1 MRLLNT
7 DTLEVEVFMGSDVP
21 TYAIL
26 SHTWG
31 KNEVTLQDLA
41 GNRSGSK
48 KDFSKLDKTCK
59 VAHAN
64 GYGYVW
70 VDTCCIDKTSSA
82 ELSEA
87 INSMFRYYQEADVCY
102 AFLFDLVPE
111 EVAPLESALATCR
124 WFTRGWTLQELIA
137 SREIHIYD
145 AAWSLRGTKRTMVD
159 LISRISRVDR
169 EVLLDADELYCV
181 PVAAKM
187 SWAATRATTRIEDMA
202 YSLLGIFD
210 IHLPLLYGEGL
221 KAFRRLQEEI
231 LRKTNDM
238 SLLAWVPEDTEQQ
251 EG

>member
-7 DTLEVEVFMGSDVP
+7 STLEVEVFTCSDVP

-31 KNEVTLQDLA
+31 KNEVTLQDL
-41 GNRSGSK
+41 GGSRSGSK
-48 KDFSKLDKTCK
+48 KDFSKLDKTCQ

-64 GYGYVW
+64 GYGHVW
-70 VDTCCIDKTSSA
+70 IDTCCIDKTSSA

-137 SREIHIYD
+137 SPEIHVYD

-159 LISRISRVDR
+159 LISEISRVDR

-181 PVAAKM
+181 PVATKM
-187 SWAATRATTRIEDMA
+187 SWAATRATTRVEDMA

-238 SLLAWVPEDTEQQ
+238 SLLAW
-251 EG
+251 